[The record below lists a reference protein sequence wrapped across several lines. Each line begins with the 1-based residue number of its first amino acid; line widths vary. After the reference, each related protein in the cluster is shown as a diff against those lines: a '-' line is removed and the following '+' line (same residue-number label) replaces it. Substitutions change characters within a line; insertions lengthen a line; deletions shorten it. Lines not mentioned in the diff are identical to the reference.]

1 MQKHCRYGLFT
12 WNKHLFC
19 QRETDSFSLKVTLL
33 KFWNMQI
40 SIHAREKLIYIRP
53 LVKNM
58 NSTNNILECHRKK
71 IKVMQSEGNRSS
83 LARWICIFEKPVLH
97 NLQWVR
103 QSEIINIPMFTSK
116 AFRLSAHALIWA
128 DPHIKCTWKSRPS
141 TKSFFEK
148 SKYQSILLW

>member
-1 MQKHCRYGLFT
+1 MASDIFRRLYMIFLVVIWFRDILKAILLENIHMLTKGQLQKHCRYGLFT

-71 IKVMQSEGNRSS
+71 IKVMQSEGTLSHLLQDEYVYLRS
-83 LARWICIFEKPVLH
+83 LCF
-97 NLQWVR
+97 
-103 QSEIINIPMFTSK
+103 IIYNGFGNY
-116 AFRLSAHALIWA
+116 W
-128 DPHIKCTWKSRPS
+128 
-141 TKSFFEK
+141 
-148 SKYQSILLW
+148 

>member
-1 MQKHCRYGLFT
+1 MIQRYFEGNFVREYTYVDKRSVGQDQGHLRQKHCRYGLFT

-71 IKVMQSEGNRSS
+71 IKVMQSEGILSHLLQDEYVYLRS
-83 LARWICIFEKPVLH
+83 LCF
-97 NLQWVR
+97 
-103 QSEIINIPMFTSK
+103 IIYNGFGNY
-116 AFRLSAHALIWA
+116 W
-128 DPHIKCTWKSRPS
+128 
-141 TKSFFEK
+141 
-148 SKYQSILLW
+148 